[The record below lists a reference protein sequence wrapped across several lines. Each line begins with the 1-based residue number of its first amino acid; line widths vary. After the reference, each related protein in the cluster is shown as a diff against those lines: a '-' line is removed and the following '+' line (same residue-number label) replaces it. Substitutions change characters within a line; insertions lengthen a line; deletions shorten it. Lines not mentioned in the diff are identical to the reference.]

1 MKVLLINGS
10 PHKKGCTFTALNEV
24 AKTLEKNGIET
35 EILYLGVKPI
45 AGCIA
50 CGKCSQLGKCFID
63 DKVNEILARCDE
75 FDGVVIGSP
84 VYYAGPSGQIRAFLD
99 RLFYAGGRRFAGKP
113 GAAVVSCRRG
123 GATAAFDQLNKYFT
137 ISSMP
142 IVSSQYW
149 NQVHGAYA
157 EQVLQDEEGMQTM
170 RTLGNNMAWLLK
182 CIQLGKENGITLP
195 EREPPVWTNF
205 VR

>member
-10 PHKKGCTFTALNEV
+10 PHKEGCTFTALNEV

-123 GATAAFDQLNKYFT
+123 GATTAFDQLNKYFT

>member
-10 PHKKGCTFTALNEV
+10 PHKDGCTFTALNEV

-45 AGCIA
+45 SGCIA

>member
-10 PHKKGCTFTALNEV
+10 PHKDGCTFTALNEV

-50 CGKCSQLGKCFID
+50 CGKCFEQKKCVFD
-63 DKVNEILARCDE
+63 DKVNEILSRSDE
-75 FDGVVIGSP
+75 FDGLVIGSP

-149 NQVHGAYA
+149 NQVHGSYA

>member
-10 PHKKGCTFTALNEV
+10 PHKEGCTFTALNEV

-63 DKVNEILARCDE
+63 DKVNEILARSDE
-75 FDGVVIGSP
+75 FDGLVIGSP

-182 CIQLGKENGITLP
+182 CIQLGKENGISLP